1 MLIEPIPMESQ
12 TAEIYGELRR
22 IAAIHLS
29 RSVHKP
35 SLEPTQLVHEAWLRL
50 AHRGY
55 KSRTHFLALAS
66 RTMRMVLIDAIR
78 ARTAAKRHGNLER
91 LEIAPGFELACPELP
106 LSTDQLLELDRA
118 LDELGA
124 QDERKAKII
133 EMHFFGGLE
142 FQEIAEAL
150 EISLSTVK
158 RDWQFSRA
166 WLYTRLNGLP
176 GNEP

>member
-1 MLIEPIPMESQ
+1 MESQ

-29 RSVHKP
+29 RSLHKP

-50 AHRGY
+50 ANRGW

-78 ARTAAKRHGNLER
+78 ARTAAKRYGNLER
-91 LEIAPGFELACPELP
+91 LELTPGFELACPELP
-106 LSTDQLLELDRA
+106 LSAEQLLELDRA
-118 LDELGA
+118 LDELA
-124 QDERKAKII
+124 TQDERKAKVI

-166 WLYTRLNGLP
+166 WLYTRLKGLE
-176 GNEP
+176 GNEQ